1 MADVISYH
9 SASALIYTGPGELI
23 GFVVSCS
30 SATGTQ
36 FEFFDNDEASGTW
49 LFSAFVSSNHP
60 LIIFFPE
67 HVRPRFTIG
76 LYLVL
81 EANVIATVW
90 TRQL

>member
-36 FEFFDNDEASGTW
+36 FEFFDNDEAAVPW
-49 LFSAFVSSNHP
+49 LFSAWVSANNP
-60 LIIFFPE
+60 LVIFFPD
-67 HVRPRFTIG
+67 RFSPMFTTG
-76 LYLVL
+76 LYVAVG
-81 EANVIATVW
+81 ANMVATVW
-90 TRQL
+90 SRKI